1 MSCSKAAPAQC
12 LQRCFLHGCLLFRL
26 LHPGLLSLK
35 PLDLDMYRRE
45 SFLLEL
51 IAQRVG
57 GFLLCF
63 SNQSWSFYEGNH
75 TGYTMLLCLLKFR
88 LWESKIQLWGVACW
102 RWFRCLHLSYFL
114 WADFSVTATNVFP
127 VCHYCLKLLLP
138 LLYINTPPHQMTA
151 LPWTPLP
158 WSPLAAWEPLSAA
171 CSWTTLTR
179 GWVETTWQTCWPKSP
194 TQRWW
199 VQQWGKLRPAR
210 SNYSII
216 LVLHNNALLI
226 IIIATSH
233 DSSIKGSLVNNSD
246 DFSSGRLKLFTFH
259 GESEGEQAF
268 GSWLWSQT
276 AAIKSSGRGNVFLK
290 LRAHILVVGH
300 MQFLCMAPPP

>member
-1 MSCSKAAPAQC
+1 MKHDVSHWNGANHTSCLISQVLSVSLLKAQERLKPLEKNPNIHMTYFVIIVSRFFHKMKTTVKLRAGRRLNSQPHHELFKSSPSSKFAEVY
-12 LQRCFLHGCLLFRL
+12 LLFRL

-102 RWFRCLHLSYFL
+102 RWFRCLHPSYFL

-127 VCHYCLKLLLP
+127 VCHYCLKLLL
-138 LLYINTPPHQMTA
+138 A
-151 LPWTPLP
+151 
-158 WSPLAAWEPLSAA
+158 
-171 CSWTTLTR
+171 
-179 GWVETTWQTCWPKSP
+179 
-194 TQRWW
+194 
-199 VQQWGKLRPAR
+199 
-210 SNYSII
+210 
-216 LVLHNNALLI
+216 
-226 IIIATSH
+226 
-233 DSSIKGSLVNNSD
+233 
-246 DFSSGRLKLFTFH
+246 
-259 GESEGEQAF
+259 
-268 GSWLWSQT
+268 
-276 AAIKSSGRGNVFLK
+276 
-290 LRAHILVVGH
+290 
-300 MQFLCMAPPP
+300 